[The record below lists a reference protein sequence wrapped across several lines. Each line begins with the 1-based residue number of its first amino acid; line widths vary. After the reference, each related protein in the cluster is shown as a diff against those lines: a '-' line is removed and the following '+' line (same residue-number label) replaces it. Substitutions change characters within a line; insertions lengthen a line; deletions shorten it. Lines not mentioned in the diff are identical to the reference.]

1 MLTRSGHIWVSQPVL
16 RRTVGLQPSWRSP
29 LGVWDRL
36 GWPAVQDGD
45 PGTSCWAV
53 CGVGGLT
60 RPRVGVGGG
69 CTGSREFEEGAGL
82 REPQGAGLRTGA
94 SWSPRAGGTGGP
106 GYTAQPRVP
115 GQEWEKEAQGT
126 RHSQGSPA
134 RSGREGPEDNRT
146 SKPRRGNDG
155 RTWQLPQ
162 GKGQWQDAG
171 LELEA
176 QSNPV
181 EKEDGGRPL
190 GRGCSRAMAGPRWA
204 TGLWGRRQGFCRCTG
219 GAVAPEQPRN
229 RGSCGLRLETGPG
242 APRPRCGWAVPGP
255 RVGPPAAPPVPS

>member
-1 MLTRSGHIWVSQPVL
+1 MCGTVWGGQRSRMETPGHHAGQCVGLEGSLAPEWVLVGAAQAPGSL
-16 RRTVGLQPSWRSP
+16 RRA
-29 LGVWDRL
+29 
-36 GWPAVQDGD
+36 PASV
-45 PGTSCWAV
+45 S
-53 CGVGGLT
+53 
-60 RPRVGVGGG
+60 PRVQACALVLPGVRG
-69 CTGSREFEEGAGL
+69 REVLE
-82 REPQGAGLRTGA
+82 
-94 SWSPRAGGTGGP
+94 
-106 GYTAQPRVP
+106 V
-115 GQEWEKEAQGT
+115 QGT
-126 RHSQGSPA
+126 RHSRGSPA
-134 RSGREGPEDNRT
+134 RSGRRRPRGHGTAKGPRPGVGEKVLRTTGPANPGEGMM
-146 SKPRRGNDG
+146 GG
-155 RTWQLPQ
+155 HGQLPQ
-162 GKGQWQDAG
+162 GKGQWQDTG

-181 EKEDGGRPL
+181 EKEDRGRPL